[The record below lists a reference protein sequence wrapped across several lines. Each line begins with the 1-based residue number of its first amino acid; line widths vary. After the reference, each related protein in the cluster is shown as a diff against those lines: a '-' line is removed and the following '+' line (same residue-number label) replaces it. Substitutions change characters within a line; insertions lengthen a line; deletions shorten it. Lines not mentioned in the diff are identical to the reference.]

1 VTPRNLTI
9 LLLVLAAALAAGCG
23 ADEETKP
30 SIPPA
35 SAQSLN
41 ARLAEVQRRFEVGGG
56 ACDDITND
64 SQPAVQTILTSLPSS
79 VDKDVRSALT
89 ESFDRLFELAAEQCD
104 SQQTQTDTT
113 PTTDTTETTETT
125 DTTTTD
131 TTDTTHTDTTPT
143 DSTPTTETTPPP
155 TDENG
160 DGNGNGNSNGNG
172 NGGGSP
178 GPGL

>member
-1 VTPRNLTI
+1 MTLRNLTI

-64 SQPAVQTILTSLPSS
+64 SQPAVESILTSLPSS
-79 VDKDVRSALT
+79 VDSEVRSALT
-89 ESFDRLFELAAEQCD
+89 DSFDRLFELTAEQCD
-104 SQQTQTDTT
+104 NEQDQTSTTDTQTETQ
-113 PTTDTTETTETT
+113 PETTDTTETQT
-125 DTTTTD
+125 
-131 TTDTTHTDTTPT
+131 TDTTPT
-143 DSTPTTETTPPP
+143 ETTTTETTPTTETNPPP
-155 TDENG
+155 PD
-160 DGNGNGNSNGNG
+160 DGNGGT
-172 NGGGSP
+172 GGGA